1 MVWRILPQPEE
12 KQKSSEVEFDG
23 GEDVKAGMIGTGVVV
38 QERIRGDEG
47 PCLLEQSVFRVCLGS
62 KCVNDK
68 SHFEAEVWWVGNNTA
83 EAIELTGKNV
93 AFARIVDIGGKVDK
107 SGESDITE
115 SWLDA
120 FVVKA
125 GDKAA

>member
-1 MVWRILPQPEE
+1 
-12 KQKSSEVEFDG
+12 VEFDG

-38 QERIRGDEG
+38 QERISDDEG
-47 PCLLEQSVFRVCLGS
+47 SCLLEQSLYRVCLGS

-68 SHFEAEVWWVGNNTA
+68 SHFEAEVGWVGNNTA
-83 EAIELTGKNV
+83 EAIELTGKNISL
-93 AFARIVDIGGKVDK
+93 AGIIDIGGEVDK
-107 SGESDITE
+107 SGQSDVDE
-115 SWLDA
+115 SWLDS